1 MDKTTR
7 ALIKYRKKEV
17 RNRMIRLPNFKW
29 SIGIFTVFLLLL
41 LLSWIVYECNNW
53 LSGVLVSTSCG
64 CVTGLIFYFLAN
76 LRNNQGISLQYEY
89 DAIRNVYDII
99 SKIRGYEHYYRYY
112 RPIWGEKRNIHN
124 DCYEI
129 LSLLDEL
136 ESAREKIPDSVYDTV
151 KSLGYDPIDRDNLN
165 TYRAWLNDNDEEN
178 DEILKRRIKE
188 ISDAL
193 LPVADE
199 LHDPLY
205 TRKDQLMFLG
215 RYFF

>member
-17 RNRMIRLPNFKW
+17 RSRMIRLPNFKW
-29 SIGIFTVFLLLL
+29 AIGIFAFFVLLL
-41 LLSWIVYECNNW
+41 LLSWVVYKCNNW

-76 LRNNQGISLQYEY
+76 LRNNQGIRLQYEY
-89 DAIRNVYDII
+89 DSIKNVYDII
-99 SKIRGYEHYYRYY
+99 SKIMGYEHYYRYY
-112 RPIWGEKRNIHN
+112 RPIWGERRNIHN

-136 ESAREKIPDSVYDTV
+136 ESARAKIPYSVYDAV
-151 KSLGYDPIDRDNLN
+151 KSLGYDPIDRDNLS
-165 TYRAWLNDNDEEN
+165 TYRSWLSHEEN
-178 DEILKRRIKE
+178 ADTLRNRIKE
-188 ISDAL
+188 IYDAL

-205 TRKDQLMFLG
+205 MRQDQLMFLG

>member
-29 SIGIFTVFLLLL
+29 SIGIFAVFLLLL
-41 LLSWIVYECNNW
+41 LLSWIVYEYNNW

-76 LRNNQGISLQYEY
+76 LRNNHGIRLQYEY
-89 DAIRNVYDII
+89 DAIKNVYDIL
-99 SKIRGYEHYYRYY
+99 SKIMGYEHYYRYY
-112 RPIWGEKRNIHN
+112 SPIWGEKRNIYN

-136 ESAREKIPDSVYDTV
+136 ESARGKIPYSVYDTV
-151 KSLGYDPIDRDNLN
+151 KSLGYDPIDGDNLS
-165 TYRAWLNDNDEEN
+165 TYRSWLSNEEN
-178 DEILKRRIKE
+178 ADALKKHIKE
-188 ISDAL
+188 IYDSL

-205 TRKDQLMFLG
+205 TRQDQLMFLG

>member
-7 ALIKYRKKEV
+7 AIIKYRKKEA
-17 RNRMIRLPNFKW
+17 RSRMIRLPNFKW
-29 SIGIFTVFLLLL
+29 SIWIFVFFLLLL
-41 LLSWIVYECNNW
+41 LLSWIVYKYNNW
-53 LSGVLVSTSCG
+53 LSGVLVSASCG
-64 CVTGLIFYFLAN
+64 CVTGLVFYFLAN
-76 LRNNQGISLQYEY
+76 LRNNQGIKLQYEY
-89 DAIRNVYDII
+89 DSIKEVYDII
-99 SKIRGYEHYYRYY
+99 SKIMGYEDYYRYY
-112 RPIWGEKRNIHN
+112 RPVWGEKRNIHN

-136 ESAREKIPDSVYDTV
+136 ETARGKIPYSIYDFV
-151 KSLGYDPIDRDNLN
+151 KSLGYDPIDHDNLS
-165 TYRAWLNDNDEEN
+165 TYRTWLNDDGNDEL
-178 DEILKRRIKE
+178 LKKRIKE

>member
-1 MDKTTR
+1 MDKATR
-7 ALIKYRKKEV
+7 TIIKYRKKEV
-17 RNRMIRLPNFKW
+17 RHRMIRLPNFKW
-29 SIGIFTVFLLLL
+29 SIWIFVFFLLLL
-41 LLSWIVYECNNW
+41 LLSWVVYKYNNW

-64 CVTGLIFYFLAN
+64 CVTGLVFYFLAN
-76 LRNNQGISLQYEY
+76 LRNNQGIKLQYEY
-89 DAIRNVYDII
+89 DSLKDVYDII
-99 SKIRGYEHYYRYY
+99 SKIMGYEHYYRYY
-112 RPIWGEKRNIHN
+112 RPAWGEKQNIHN
-124 DCYEI
+124 DCYKI

-136 ESAREKIPDSVYDTV
+136 ETARGKIPYSIYDTV
-151 KSLGYDPIDRDNLN
+151 KSLGYDPIDRDNLS
-165 TYRAWLNDNDEEN
+165 TYRSWLNDDGNDELLTE
-178 DEILKRRIKE
+178 RIKE